1 MQDISI
7 FSTGIDRR
15 LRANNHQQA
24 LKCPRCESLN
34 TKFCYYNN
42 YNLSQPRYYCKAC
55 RRYWTKGGVLRNV
68 PVGGGIRKAK
78 RCPKTKKSTTS
89 AATTADADADAAV
102 TKSDSNS
109 SSERSSLT
117 APTTTAAAEVVSG
130 PTSLNSCPNLFSFA
144 SESPFVVPDQITQ
157 PGFDDQNLI
166 DPDIS
171 AGSMFTADIE
181 RFTHI
186 TSSTALG
193 YNIADTSAFRS
204 ENQNDDQVQQ
214 MHYNASGGYLD
225 EPNQIELKE
234 TEIKMSN
241 GGFTGVEW
249 QVADHS
255 DEGIFDLTGN
265 VDEAYWSRTQW
276 PHHTDHSFNFHLP

>member
-1 MQDISI
+1 MSI
-7 FSTGIDRR
+7 FNSGIDRR
-15 LRANNHQQA
+15 LRANNAINHQQA

-42 YNLSQPRYYCKAC
+42 YNLSQPRFYCKAC

-78 RCPKTKKSTTS
+78 RSSKTKKSNTS
-89 AATTADADADAAV
+89 EAVADAEAAV

-109 SSERSSLT
+109 SSERSGLT
-117 APTTTAAAEVVSG
+117 ATTTTAATEVVS
-130 PTSLNSCPNLFSFA
+130 CPNMFSFA
-144 SESPFVVPDQITQ
+144 TESPFIVPQITE
-157 PGFDDQNLI
+157 PSFDNQNLI

-171 AGSMFTADIE
+171 AGSMFTEDIG
-181 RFTHI
+181 RFTHMM

-193 YNIADTSAFRS
+193 YNIAESSTYRS
-204 ENQNDDQVQQ
+204 DNQNDDQVQQ
-214 MHYNASGGYLD
+214 MNNNTRAGYLD
-225 EPNQIELKE
+225 QTTQIELKE

-249 QVADHS
+249 HVADHS
-255 DEGIFDLTGN
+255 DGGIFDLTGN
-265 VDEAYWSRTQW
+265 VDEAYWSQSQW
-276 PHHTDHSFNFHLP
+276 PQHSDHSFNFHLP

>member
-1 MQDISI
+1 MQDMSI
-7 FSTGIDRR
+7 FNSGIDRR
-15 LRANNHQQA
+15 LRGNNAISQQQA

-42 YNLSQPRYYCKAC
+42 YNLSQPRYFCKSC

-78 RCPKTKKSTTS
+78 CSLKTKKSPTS
-89 AATTADADADAAV
+89 AVTDDAG

-117 APTTTAAAEVVSG
+117 ATTTTAATEVVSG
-130 PTSLNSCPNLFSFA
+130 PTSLNSCPNMFSFA
-144 SESPFVVPDQITQ
+144 TDSPFVVPQITE
-157 PGFDDQNLI
+157 PSFDNQNFI

-171 AGSMFTADIE
+171 AGSMFTVDIG
-181 RFTHI
+181 RFPHI
-186 TSSTALG
+186 MTSSTALG
-193 YNIADTSAFRS
+193 CNIAHPSTFRS
-204 ENQNDDQVQQ
+204 ENQNDDQ
-214 MHYNASGGYLD
+214 MHNNTRAGYLD
-225 EPNQIELKE
+225 QTTQNELKE
-234 TEIKMSN
+234 TEIKISN

-249 QVADHS
+249 HVADHC

-265 VDEAYWSRTQW
+265 VDEAYWNQTQW
-276 PHHTDHSFNFHLP
+276 PHHSDHSFDFHLP